1 LPTFSENQS
10 LTRSALARSILDR
23 PGRLL
28 LNSLLGL
35 LATAP
40 AWALTANDFAYRT
53 ATVDGGNAL
62 ALPYRIQV
70 PAACAS
76 RRCPL
81 LLFLHGAGETGSNNT
96 AQLGNRANGA
106 FKLAEDA
113 ATLGQP
119 VIMVAPQTPEWWG
132 NDNPTAG
139 LADLLD
145 DVQREFGFDPA
156 RLYVSGLSMG
166 GGGTIGFLQRYDAVA
181 AAAIPICPA
190 GVVSST
196 IDRDRLWNTPAWY
209 FHAVND
215 GTVPVANSRTSVATL
230 RAGGGDPLYTEFAT
244 GDHGIWTESYKVAKL
259 APWMLAQRWRLPMV
273 ATGPRVALSAPTAAQ
288 RWYTGAANLTAA
300 GTVTADAQPTA
311 IDYTFGALT
320 GAATGTT
327 SFTTASLAIPA
338 NATTLLRLQATGTSF
353 FAGYGGNTTF
363 SRSLRVTHPAPANR
377 APRVALWLE
386 PVARVGEPLRLRA
399 LVDDDEQPQ
408 AVASV
413 TFALIE
419 SPLASNLEVD
429 PADPALAWFTP
440 TRAGLYRVEVRAS
453 DGALSAT
460 ARASVLVLG
469 AGVPRPALHAV
480 NSGGPALVSST
491 GQSFVADSGFTGGA
505 TEALTSGVTTL
516 LGTQD
521 DALYRTTRRGAAF
534 SYAMSV
540 PNGRYLVVLH
550 FSEWRWFTAVA
561 RGIDVALEGTPL
573 LAGFDLYRW
582 AGLRQALRLGDVV
595 TVGDGVLDLS
605 VARSAGASGEARLD
619 GFEILSLAA
628 TDVISRNGF
637 EP

>member
-1 LPTFSENQS
+1 MRAA
-10 LTRSALARSILDR
+10 LTAVL
-23 PGRLL
+23 
-28 LNSLLGL
+28 L

-40 AWALTANDFAYRT
+40 AWALTAADFASRT
-53 ATVDGGNAL
+53 VTVDGGNGF
-62 ALPYRIQV
+62 ALPYRINV
-70 PAACAS
+70 PAACTN

-81 LLFLHGAGETGSNNT
+81 LVFLHGAGETGSNNT

-119 VIMVAPQTPEWWG
+119 VIMAAPQTPEWWG

-139 LADLLD
+139 LADLID

-190 GVVSST
+190 GVISST
-196 IDRDRLWNTPAWY
+196 IDRDRLWNTPSWY

-273 ATGPRVALSAPTAAQ
+273 ATGPQVALSAPTTAQ
-288 RWYTGAANLTAA
+288 RWYTSAVNFTAA
-300 GTVTADAQPTA
+300 GTVTADALPTA
-311 IDYTFGALT
+311 VAYTFGALT

-327 SFTTASLAIPA
+327 SFSTASLAIPA
-338 NATTLLRLQATGTSF
+338 NATTLLRLQATGTSY

-363 SRSLRVTHPAPANR
+363 SRSVRVTHPAPANR

-386 PVARVGEPLRLRA
+386 PVARIGQPLRLRA

-408 AVASV
+408 AVAGV
-413 TFALIE
+413 TFELIE
-419 SPLASNLEVD
+419 SPLATTIEVD
-429 PADPALAWFTP
+429 AANAALAWFTP
-440 TRAGLYRVEVRAS
+440 TRAGLYRFEVRAN
-453 DGALSAT
+453 DGALTST

-469 AGVPRPALHAV
+469 AGVPRPAMHAV
-480 NSGGPALVSST
+480 DSGGPALTLST
-491 GQSFVADSGFTGGA
+491 GQSFAADSGFTGGA

-534 SYAMSV
+534 SYAVNV

-550 FSEWRWFTAVA
+550 LSEWRWFTAVA

-595 TVGDGVLDLS
+595 TVSDGVLNLS

-619 GFEILSLAA
+619 GFEILSLAPS
-628 TDVISRNGF
+628 DVISRDGF
-637 EP
+637 EL